1 MDRIVRAAGAS
12 TKTVYSRYRNKNE
25 ILTAAVRRLMERG
38 LPNLFNEL
46 GADLESAEP
55 RQFLSM
61 IGERLAMLA
70 TEDEAL
76 GIYRLAVAESARFP
90 GLAKLYGEG
99 SGRVVA
105 FLSKLL
111 GEWHQNG
118 RLPLY
123 GKPEAAAAVFLD
135 LVVATPRN
143 KAVIG
148 ARLSRAALKAHVAA
162 AVDLFFRGC
171 GPHKD

>member
-1 MDRIVRAAGAS
+1 MRSVTWRIVSWAEAPGHCAWITIVLIVKAGS
-12 TKTVYSRYRNKNE
+12 SSRP
-25 ILTAAVRRLMERG
+25 RLM
-38 LPNLFNEL
+38 
-46 GADLESAEP
+46 
-55 RQFLSM
+55 
-61 IGERLAMLA
+61 
-70 TEDEAL
+70 
-76 GIYRLAVAESARFP
+76 AVAESARFP

-111 GEWHQNG
+111 GEWHQSG